1 MVAVAAIM
9 TAGCGSDTT
18 AKQAP
23 EDPTLV
29 RTERL
34 ARLSF
39 EQERPDQA
47 ARLYRQALDRAY
59 ERDDL
64 QAIADLGYNL
74 AVVDLRRG
82 QLASALATAQATRGE
97 ILRRG
102 GDPAP
107 ELLLVEAV
115 ALYCQGSSGA
125 VEMASTVAAAPN
137 ADPETRARA
146 IFVQGLVAGDSGDAG
161 TLAAAVAALDPAV
174 GEEIAADRREL
185 EGRLAMLRNDWTG
198 AIAALSSVAD
208 YRRDALDY
216 RGMARALAL
225 AGAAAES
232 GGRDAEA
239 ADLYLRAGRSAQ
251 LQDDRPH
258 AQVWL
263 ITARDL
269 GERSGEPAVAAE
281 ARVRLDALAT
291 SSGRS

>member
-1 MVAVAAIM
+1 M

-47 ARLYRQALDRAY
+47 ATLYRQALDRAY

-64 QAIADLGYNL
+64 QAIADLAYNL
-74 AVVDLRRG
+74 AVVELHRG
-82 QLASALATAQATRGE
+82 QAVSVVATTRAARGE
-97 ILRRG
+97 IVRRG
-102 GDPAP
+102 ADPAP
-107 ELLLVEAV
+107 ELLLAEAV
-115 ALYCQGSSGA
+115 ALYRQGSSGA
-125 VEMASTVAAAPN
+125 TEMASTVAAAPN

-146 IFVQGLVAGDSGDAG
+146 IFVQGLVAADSRNAG

-174 GEEIAADRREL
+174 GEEIAADGREL
-185 EGRLAMLRNDWTG
+185 EGRLALLRSDWIG
-198 AIAALSSVAD
+198 AIAALLSVAD

-225 AGAAAES
+225 AGSAAES
-232 GGRDAEA
+232 AGRDAEA

-251 LQDDRPH
+251 LQDDRPQ
-258 AQVWL
+258 AQAWL
-263 ITARDL
+263 IRALTL
-269 GERSGEPAVAAE
+269 GKRSGEPAIAAE
-281 ARVRLDALAT
+281 ASVRLDVLTTALAN
-291 SSGRS
+291 RL